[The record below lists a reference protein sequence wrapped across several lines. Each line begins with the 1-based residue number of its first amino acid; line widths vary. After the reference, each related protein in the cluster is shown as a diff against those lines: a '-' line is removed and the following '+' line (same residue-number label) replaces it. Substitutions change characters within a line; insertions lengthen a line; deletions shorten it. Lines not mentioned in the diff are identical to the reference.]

1 MTVLFAGIEGEHF
14 LFSNTLDANLTDNF
28 RRGSIKLAINDTLT
42 GAFPTL
48 ADVWA
53 HARYSLSPTISTPG
67 TMENHFAVR
76 DGAGVVLCALRDT
89 SFNDGVS
96 GRTKLLVLNTASS
109 TTLSEVGSEHTHTGI
124 LDVHTWDFHV
134 TIVTDTLTVKLYRDD
149 VLVHTHT
156 FTDAGR
162 TWTDPTDVQVKWRSS
177 EVAGSNTYAQDVI
190 VANTT
195 TIGSELAT
203 MTPNTQGFH
212 TAFGGDFTAID
223 EPGFDAGD
231 TATAGSSA
239 LRESW
244 IFDEPLW
251 AIGKDKSISAV
262 LLSSVVQLDTVPVI
276 TDFVSFLRIS
286 GTDNDSGVLN
296 ANNSTPVYALSIF
309 STNPFTGLAWEFAE
323 LSGLEGGIATT

>member
-14 LFSNTLDANLTDNF
+14 LFSNTLDATLADNS
-28 RRGSIKLAINDTLT
+28 RRGSIKLAISDTLT

-48 ADVWA
+48 ADIWA
-53 HARYSLSPTISTPG
+53 RARYSLSPTIATPG

-76 DGAGVVLCALRDT
+76 DGAGVILCALRDT

-96 GRTKLLVLNTASS
+96 GRTKLWVLNTASS

-124 LDVHTWDFHV
+124 LDVHSWDFHV
-134 TIVTDTLTVKLYRDD
+134 TIVADTLTVKLYRDD

-162 TWTDPTDVQVKWRSS
+162 TWTNPTDIQVKWRSS
-177 EVAGSNTYAQDVI
+177 EVAGSNTYVQDVI

-203 MTPNTQGFH
+203 MTPDQQGFH

-223 EPGFDAGD
+223 EPGYDAGD
-231 TATAGSSA
+231 TATAGASA

-244 IFDEPLW
+244 VFDDPAWTLSS
-251 AIGKDKSISAV
+251 AKRIDAV
-262 LLSSVVQLDTVPVI
+262 LLTSVVQLDTVPVI
-276 TDFVSFLRIS
+276 TDFKSSLRINE
-286 GTDNDSGVLN
+286 TDNDSGVLN

-309 STNPFTGLAWEFAE
+309 ATNPFTGLPWEFAE
-323 LSGLEGGIATT
+323 LSGLEGGIVTT